1 MSVYEELVEYVENC
15 ISALN
20 PETNEIPKIPLIETF
35 SMNLLGEKK
44 TFKMTTSSDSWS
56 TDNSVYAELDFL
68 PTVLE
73 ILQKVK
79 KFEVSHFL

>member
-1 MSVYEELVEYVENC
+1 
-15 ISALN
+15 
-20 PETNEIPKIPLIETF
+20 
-35 SMNLLGEKK
+35 MNLLGGKK

-56 TDNSVYAELDFL
+56 TDNSEYAELDFL

-79 KFEVSHFL
+79 KFEVSNFL